1 MKETKTIELLRKRNT
16 QLQEEL
22 DQLKEL
28 HLKQESN
35 DPENKKVSELITD
48 LENIRTEW
56 MKILEELNQDREEY
70 IALIDDL
77 RTVRKAFK
85 ELMI

>member
-1 MKETKTIELLRKRNT
+1 MKETKTIELLRKRNA

-22 DQLKEL
+22 DRLKEL

-35 DPENKKVSELITD
+35 APESKKVSELITD

-56 MKILEELNQDREEY
+56 MNILEELNQDREEY

>member
-48 LENIRTEW
+48 LENSRTEW

>member
-1 MKETKTIELLRKRNT
+1 MNSTKTIDLLRKRNT

-22 DQLKEL
+22 DRLKEL

-35 DPENKKVSELITD
+35 APESKKVSELITD

-56 MKILEELNQDREEY
+56 MNILEELNQDREEY

>member
-1 MKETKTIELLRKRNT
+1 MNSTKTIDLLRKRNT

-22 DQLKEL
+22 DRLKEL

-56 MKILEELNQDREEY
+56 MNILEELNQDREEY

>member
-22 DQLKEL
+22 DRLKEL

-35 DPENKKVSELITD
+35 APESKKVSELITD

-56 MKILEELNQDREEY
+56 MNILEELNQDREEY
-70 IALIDDL
+70 IALIAAL
-77 RTVRKAFK
+77 RTVRQAFK

>member
-1 MKETKTIELLRKRNT
+1 MNDTKTIELLRKRNA
-16 QLQEEL
+16 QMQEEL
-22 DQLKEL
+22 DRLKEL
-28 HLKQESN
+28 RTKQEDN
-35 DPENKKVSELITD
+35 APENKKISKLITD

-56 MKILEELNQDREEY
+56 MNILEELNQDREEY

>member
-1 MKETKTIELLRKRNT
+1 MNSTKTIELLRKRNV

-22 DQLKEL
+22 DRLKEL

-35 DPENKKVSELITD
+35 DPESKKVSELITD

>member
-22 DQLKEL
+22 DRLKEL

>member
-22 DQLKEL
+22 DRLKEL

-35 DPENKKVSELITD
+35 APESKKVSELITD

-56 MKILEELNQDREEY
+56 MNILEELNQDREEY